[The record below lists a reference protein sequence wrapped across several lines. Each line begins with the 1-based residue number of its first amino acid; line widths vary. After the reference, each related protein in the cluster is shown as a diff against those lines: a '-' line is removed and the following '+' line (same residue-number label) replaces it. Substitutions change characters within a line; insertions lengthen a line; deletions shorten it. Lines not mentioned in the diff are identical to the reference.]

1 MQIYALIRT
10 RDRRDMFIR
19 CLGSINKST
28 IPITP
33 IVAYDSQERPD
44 YIPKGIM
51 AFQVVSD
58 NRKGYFYNLF
68 CNALLDKLD
77 GMPPGYFFFLDDDDY
92 IYESN
97 GLNRILPLLVEDKGL
112 IIQMARADSVKPP
125 SYMIRGRSIV
135 SGKIGLPCI
144 ILHTKHNKVARF
156 SDDGNADY
164 KWIREI
170 NSKIKCN
177 FAEKV
182 LVMSPNR
189 SYGR

>member
-19 CLGSINKST
+19 CLISLNKST

-33 IVAYDSQERPD
+33 IVAYDSEERPD
-44 YIPKGIM
+44 YIPQGVM
-51 AFQVVSD
+51 AFKVVAEKRS
-58 NRKGYFYNLF
+58 GYFYNLF
-68 CNALLDKLD
+68 CNALLDQLE

-97 GLNRILPLLVEDKGL
+97 GLKRILPLLTEERGL
-112 IIQMARADSVKPP
+112 IVQMARATSVKPP
-125 SYMIRGRSIV
+125 SYMIRGRKIE
-135 SGKIGLPCI
+135 SGKIGLPCM
-144 ILHTKHNKVARF
+144 ILHTKHWNLARF